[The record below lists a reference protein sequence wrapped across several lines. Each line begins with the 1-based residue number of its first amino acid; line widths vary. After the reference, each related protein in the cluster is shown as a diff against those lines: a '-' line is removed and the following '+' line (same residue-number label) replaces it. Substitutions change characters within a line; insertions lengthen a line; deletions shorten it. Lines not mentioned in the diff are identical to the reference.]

1 MNNELFYI
9 EPADYDSIMD
19 MADRLMGN
27 ELPDDT
33 AGVIIDGEN
42 DNDDAILEDDL
53 TISDISDEDQSIEDM
68 LEDYL
73 DNDDTAQNLI
83 DSDPLDID
91 RDGIDDGLEAFDPVD
106 LTGFAD

>member
-53 TISDISDEDQSIEDM
+53 TISDISDEDLSIEDM